1 MKLFT
6 LLLSL
11 TLSSNIFAS
20 TSNLKNLIDEHQY
33 FLTVE
38 WDQKDRDAYEEKSR
52 EFGKKFNEIVTS
64 TTMSRAEILDVFQ
77 SQVMNPK
84 AAARLNVRLAL
95 LPAQPSPEVI
105 RELIEETKKDLYA
118 RGASW
123 NGEVDWQMV
132 GFLVGFAVILA
143 AAAWYGS
150 TQSAKTYCD
159 YDSTSYGCKDYE
171 SPGTYVCT
179 NWGTEWRCTS
189 TTTTDYYGNPRTEQ
203 VCGNYNACM
212 GGYFKKD

>member
-6 LLLSL
+6 LFLSL
-11 TLSSNIFAS
+11 TLSFNIFAS
-20 TSNLKNLIDEHQY
+20 TSKLENLIDEHQY

-38 WDQKDRDAYEEKSR
+38 WDQKDKSVYEAKSR
-52 EFGKKFNEIVTS
+52 EFGKKFNEIMTGEGITKKDVL
-64 TTMSRAEILDVFQ
+64 EVFQ
-77 SQVMNPK
+77 SHVKDPK

-95 LPAQPSPEVI
+95 LPLQPSAEAI
-105 RELIEETKKDLYA
+105 KGLFEETKKDLYA
-118 RGASW
+118 TGASW
-123 NGEVDWQMV
+123 NGEIDWPIV
-132 GFLVGFAVILA
+132 GMLVGITVLIA

-150 TQSAKTYCD
+150 TQGYSYCD
-159 YDSTSYGCKDYE
+159 TDSTMYGCKDYE

-203 VCGNYNACM
+203 VCGNYNACL
-212 GGYFKKD
+212 GGYYKKD